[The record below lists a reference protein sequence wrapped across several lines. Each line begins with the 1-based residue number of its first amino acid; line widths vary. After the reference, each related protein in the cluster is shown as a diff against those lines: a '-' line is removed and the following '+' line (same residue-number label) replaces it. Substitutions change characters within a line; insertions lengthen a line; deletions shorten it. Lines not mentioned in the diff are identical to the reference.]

1 MTVRSTIAVI
11 YVIAAALAA
20 LISGPGATGLA
31 SELAVFSVFEAQAET
46 VEPRPAR
53 AIAWEWDDP
62 PAFETAGEGE
72 IAADD
77 LAPATR
83 LY

>member
-11 YVIAAALAA
+11 YVIAAALVA
-20 LISGPGATGLA
+20 LISGPGARELA
-31 SELAVFSVFEAQAET
+31 SELAVFSVFEAQAAT
-46 VEPRPAR
+46 VDPLPAR

-62 PAFETAGEGE
+62 PVVETAGEGD
-72 IAADD
+72 IAVDD